1 MIVAKHD
8 TEHDDGISFLTI
20 ERIERLI
27 LNSTADREQLRAEAD
42 MIDTQEQAE
51 LLIQRLLLCQGIP
64 GRDYTPHT
72 VVEQGQAMRHSADL
86 DDYNE
91 TRKR

>member
-1 MIVAKHD
+1 MIIAKHD
-8 TEHDDGISFLTI
+8 TEHEDGVSFTSL

-27 LNSTADREQLRAEAD
+27 LNSIADREQLRAEAD

-51 LLIQRLLLCQGIP
+51 QMIVRLLQTQGIP

-72 VVEQGQAMRHSADL
+72 VVEQGQAIRHSADL

-91 TRKR
+91 NRKR